1 MKKFIYTSVLA
12 VLTLMTACQK
22 EEQNEIIDKGS
33 DKIAQLKKDLS
44 GYTILGQHVKMAGVD
59 KTLLSTGCPTQFT
72 FKWDEATQKMGILIS
87 KTQPGNMPFPISV
100 AMRANVMELN
110 AWDKD
115 LYKGNWV
122 KLYDDNAVTTTYED
136 EVNYKGDKP
145 VRGGNSM
152 VKAYYNLD
160 THEIEMNLNYNIM
173 NVTGYVFKQK
183 VVGNRTEAEFE
194 EALFTYEEA
203 LAEEKLKQNLQVFKV
218 NPQDAIDSLGT
229 QKTFSATVTYEK
241 KATKAQLPLSFSW
254 NGKEGRDPAGRLT
267 VTLAKTQVGN
277 QQIELKAVGRF
288 HDIITKREFA
298 KYDKYDFSNRGTV
311 KLKSVEVVAT
321 VYSADGKTKLKTS
334 TKGVLRMYANTGK
347 PQAILNFLDPEIGL
361 LIEAS
366 FGVKH

>member
-1 MKKFIYTSVLA
+1 MKKLIYSSVLA
-12 VLTLMTACQK
+12 VVMLMTACKK
-22 EEQNEIIDKGS
+22 EEQNTSIEQGS
-33 DKIAQLKKDLS
+33 DKIVQLKKDLS
-44 GYTILGQHVKMAGVD
+44 GYTILGQHVKLAGVD

-100 AMRANVMELN
+100 VMRASVMELN
-110 AWDKD
+110 SWDKD

-152 VKAYYNLD
+152 VKGYYNLD

-203 LAEEKLKQNLQVFKV
+203 LAEEKLKQNLQVFKS
-218 NPQDAIDSLGT
+218 NPKDAIDSLGT
-229 QKTFSATVTYEK
+229 QRTFDATVTYEK
-241 KATKAQLPLSFSW
+241 KATKVLLPISFSW
-254 NGKEGRDPAGRLT
+254 NGKEGNDPAGRLT

-321 VYSADGKTKLKTS
+321 IYSADGKTKLKTS

-347 PQAILNFLDPEIGL
+347 PQAILNFLDPETGL

-366 FGVKH
+366 FGDKH

>member
-12 VLTLMTACQK
+12 VLTLMTACKK
-22 EEQNEIIDKGS
+22 EEQNSPISENS

-44 GYTILGQHVKMAGVD
+44 GYAILGQHVKLAGVD
-59 KTLLSTGCPTQFT
+59 KTLLKSGCPTQFT

-100 AMRANVMELN
+100 VMRANVMELN
-110 AWDKD
+110 SWDKD

-229 QKTFSATVTYEK
+229 QKTFNATVTYEK

-298 KYDKYDFSNRGTV
+298 KYDNIVTGGTC
-311 KLKSVEVVAT
+311 KLKAVEVT
-321 VYSADGKTKLKTS
+321 STIYSADGKTKLKTS

-347 PQAILNFLDPEIGL
+347 PQAILNFIDPETGL
-361 LIEAS
+361 QIAAS
-366 FGVKH
+366 FGHEH

>member
-1 MKKFIYTSVLA
+1 
-12 VLTLMTACQK
+12 
-22 EEQNEIIDKGS
+22 
-33 DKIAQLKKDLS
+33 
-44 GYTILGQHVKMAGVD
+44 
-59 KTLLSTGCPTQFT
+59 
-72 FKWDEATQKMGILIS
+72 
-87 KTQPGNMPFPISV
+87 MPFAISG

-203 LAEEKLKQNLQVFKV
+203 
-218 NPQDAIDSLGT
+218 
-229 QKTFSATVTYEK
+229 
-241 KATKAQLPLSFSW
+241 
-254 NGKEGRDPAGRLT
+254 
-267 VTLAKTQVGN
+267 
-277 QQIELKAVGRF
+277 
-288 HDIITKREFA
+288 
-298 KYDKYDFSNRGTV
+298 
-311 KLKSVEVVAT
+311 
-321 VYSADGKTKLKTS
+321 
-334 TKGVLRMYANTGK
+334 
-347 PQAILNFLDPEIGL
+347 
-361 LIEAS
+361 
-366 FGVKH
+366 

>member
-1 MKKFIYTSVLA
+1 
-12 VLTLMTACQK
+12 
-22 EEQNEIIDKGS
+22 
-33 DKIAQLKKDLS
+33 
-44 GYTILGQHVKMAGVD
+44 
-59 KTLLSTGCPTQFT
+59 
-72 FKWDEATQKMGILIS
+72 
-87 KTQPGNMPFPISV
+87 
-100 AMRANVMELN
+100 
-110 AWDKD
+110 
-115 LYKGNWV
+115 
-122 KLYDDNAVTTTYED
+122 
-136 EVNYKGDKP
+136 
-145 VRGGNSM
+145 M

-229 QKTFSATVTYEK
+229 QKTFNATVTYEK

-311 KLKSVEVVAT
+311 KLKSLEVVAT

-347 PQAILNFLDPEIGL
+347 PQAILNFIDPETGL
-361 LIEAS
+361 QIAAS
-366 FGVKH
+366 FGHEH

>member
-87 KTQPGNMPFPISV
+87 KTQPGNMPFAISV

-203 LAEEKLKQNLQVFKV
+203 LAE
-218 NPQDAIDSLGT
+218 
-229 QKTFSATVTYEK
+229 
-241 KATKAQLPLSFSW
+241 
-254 NGKEGRDPAGRLT
+254 
-267 VTLAKTQVGN
+267 
-277 QQIELKAVGRF
+277 
-288 HDIITKREFA
+288 
-298 KYDKYDFSNRGTV
+298 
-311 KLKSVEVVAT
+311 
-321 VYSADGKTKLKTS
+321 
-334 TKGVLRMYANTGK
+334 
-347 PQAILNFLDPEIGL
+347 
-361 LIEAS
+361 
-366 FGVKH
+366 